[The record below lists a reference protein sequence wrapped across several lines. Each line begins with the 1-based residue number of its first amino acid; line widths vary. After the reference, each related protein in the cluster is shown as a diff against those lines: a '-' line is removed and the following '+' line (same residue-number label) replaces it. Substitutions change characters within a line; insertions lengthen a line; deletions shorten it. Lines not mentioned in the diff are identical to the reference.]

1 MAEAGRDTGEANKAK
16 RVVSKET
23 WLFNNTFA
31 TRESI
36 IIQIYIICAL
46 MSLPG
51 VKVSDQA
58 ITFPCEQ
65 EYFIVCRQTYSLSI
79 QGCSHFC
86 FQFKF
91 LNLRIEFSHF
101 CFNPSPLP

>member
-1 MAEAGRDTGEANKAK
+1 MYK
-16 RVVSKET
+16 RYRFLKIQEREKKTERNLVV
-23 WLFNNTFA
+23 TFA

-36 IIQIYIICAL
+36 IIQIYIICVL

-65 EYFIVCRQTYSLSI
+65 EYLQADIQFLDTRLFSFLFSI
-79 QGCSHFC
+79 
-86 FQFKF
+86 
-91 LNLRIEFSHF
+91 
-101 CFNPSPLP
+101 